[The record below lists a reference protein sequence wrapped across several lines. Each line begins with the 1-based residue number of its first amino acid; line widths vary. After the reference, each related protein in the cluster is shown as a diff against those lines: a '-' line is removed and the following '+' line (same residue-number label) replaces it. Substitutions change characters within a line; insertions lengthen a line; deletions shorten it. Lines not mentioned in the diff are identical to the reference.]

1 MAKVKETYPV
11 IGMTCA
17 SCVKKIESV
26 IARTEGVLNVNAN
39 FATEKITVEYDDEK
53 IDVKKLE
60 EVLKSIGYEL
70 IS

>member
-1 MAKVKETYPV
+1 MAIVKETYPV

-26 IARTEGVLNVNAN
+26 LARTEGIVSANAN
-39 FATEKITVEYDDEK
+39 FATEKIAVEYDDEK

-60 EVLKSIGYEL
+60 EILKSIGYEL
-70 IS
+70 IT